1 MNACNCD
8 SKKVGTLCKTHIKTE
23 CNDMQI
29 FFNLH
34 STEYRTKTKYLMFK
48 LINLMLF
55 CKYTFMV
62 NLMPAMPALWDNKH
76 QQNDRF
82 QLTVP
87 K

>member
-1 MNACNCD
+1 
-8 SKKVGTLCKTHIKTE
+8 
-23 CNDMQI
+23 MQI

-87 K
+87 KWSGIQHIPWQSLKSTNETD